1 MRPVYIYLED
11 FLCYDKTELNLSS
24 LTHAMIL
31 GQKTDNDLY
40 SNAVGKSSI
49 FTAIQYV
56 LFNEIKDG
64 KLEELIRDDTNACR
78 VTLDFALDDKIWRVT
93 RKRTRK
99 GTAELSLLE
108 RSAYEEDGIDPHSV
122 DLPEDKFK
130 LFWTDKSSRRAADTE
145 ADLEKLIK
153 TNLKGFTSAFVFA
166 QNDFTSGLAN
176 VTASKRRAIFKES
189 LPMGIYSKLEKL
201 VKDKAT
207 LLSKELD
214 KKKAIRDNFGDLEKN
229 DLRFALQYLTIQAD
243 ANSKNQEVID
253 QATIVDDQ
261 KTVVENLT
269 SQYAA
274 LQTQISSILDK
285 KKSSED
291 RVNRLQSVIT
301 DTTSKTK
308 IIVIAAKALA
318 VELKELTVKEA
329 DLIVAVAQSK
339 TVEQIKQSIDD
350 CQNKIAHRNAAI
362 KNLEVEIEELF
373 IPLPEGADCKHCRQV
388 LTDAHRRECQKFI
401 LEEAAGKVK
410 EKESLTTDK
419 AFTFKDLK
427 SFEAQLVET
436 LTNIKK
442 LETASAQI
450 AIKQKEIAD
459 KRKLFDDYNSIVEK
473 QKEELA
479 VALQEFDQV
488 KLEAETANEEKL
500 TELKAALA
508 LAIITFK
515 SSEKYLTAL
524 TQEFN
529 QLNNNISVAQH
540 NIDTNKKAI
549 ADKDALD
556 KALLVLEEEQNI
568 YPDLIQAFSPTGIPN
583 LIIQSLLDDL
593 QLEANDILSKI
604 KPELQLSFSVM
615 KTKGDGELD
624 DDLDINYF
632 VNGKTRSFALISGAQ
647 KLSVM
652 FALKLG
658 YAVLLKKILGTEV
671 KFLLLDEV
679 DAPLDKASTDAL
691 ADLIKL
697 FSKDFMILVITHND
711 RLKEKLMSKIIL
723 VEQDQNMV
731 SRAKIMS

>member
-24 LTHAMIL
+24 ITHAMIL
-31 GQKTDNDLY
+31 GQKTDNDLF

-78 VTLDFALDDKIWRVT
+78 VTFDFVLDNKIWRVT

-99 GTAELSLLE
+99 GSAELSLLE

-122 DLPEDKFK
+122 DLPEEKFK
-130 LFWTDKSSRRAADTE
+130 LFWTDRSSRRAADTE

-201 VKDKAT
+201 VKDKSAQLIKEIDRKKT
-207 LLSKELD
+207 L
-214 KKKAIRDNFGDLEKN
+214 RDNFGDLKANELK
-229 DLRFALQYLTIQAD
+229 FSLQLLTIQSNANDKSQEIAD
-243 ANSKNQEVID
+243 Q
-253 QATIVDDQ
+253 
-261 KTVVENLT
+261 TVVVAGLKENVDNLT
-269 SQYAA
+269 VQHTA

-291 RVNRLQSVIT
+291 RVNRTQSAVN
-301 DTTSKTK
+301 DTSSKIK
-308 IIVIAAKALA
+308 IVVSAAKTLTA
-318 VELKELTVKEA
+318 ELKEFTSKETE
-329 DLIVAVAQSK
+329 LIVTVAEQP
-339 TVEQIKQSIDD
+339 TVELIKQSIDD
-350 CQNKIAHRNAAI
+350 CQNKIAHSNAAI
-362 KNLEVEIEELF
+362 KNLELNIEELA
-373 IPLPEGADCKHCRQV
+373 IPLPADANCKHCRQV

-401 LEEAAGKVK
+401 LQEAADKVK
-410 EKESLTTDK
+410 EKEAISADK
-419 AFTFKDLK
+419 ALTFKSLK
-427 SFEAQLVET
+427 LAESKLMDILANL
-436 LTNIKK
+436 KR
-442 LETASAQI
+442 LETCSAQI
-450 AIKQKEIAD
+450 VIKQKEIAD
-459 KRKLFDDYNSIVEK
+459 KRKLYDDYNAIIEK

-479 VALQEFDQV
+479 VALQEFEQV
-488 KLEAETANEEKL
+488 KLEAEAANEEKL
-500 TELKAALA
+500 TELKSN
-508 LAIITFK
+508 LAIAITAFK
-515 SSEKYLTAL
+515 SSEKYLAAL

-529 QLNNNISVAQH
+529 QLNNAISVAQH
-540 NIDTNKKAI
+540 NIDSNKQAI
-549 ADKDALD
+549 VNKSALD
-556 KALLVLEEEQNI
+556 KEIAVLEEEQNI
-568 YPDLIQAFSPTGIPN
+568 YPDLVQSFSPTGIPN

-593 QLEANDILSKI
+593 QIEANDILAKI
-604 KPELQLSFSVM
+604 KPELQLAFSVM
-615 KTKGDGELD
+615 KTKSDGEID

-632 VNGKTRSFALISGAQ
+632 AQGKPRSWALISGAQ

-658 YAVLLKKILGTEV
+658 YAVLLKQILGTEV

-697 FSKDFMILVITHND
+697 FSKDFMILVITHQD

-731 SRAKIMS
+731 SRAKLT

>member
-31 GQKTDNDLY
+31 GQKTDNDLF

-78 VTLDFALDDKIWRVT
+78 VTFDFVLDNKIWRIT

-99 GTAELSLLE
+99 GSAELSLLE
-108 RSAYEEDGIDPHSV
+108 RSAYEEDGVDPHSV

-166 QNDFTSGLAN
+166 QNDFTSGMAN

-201 VKDKAT
+201 VKDKSAQ
-207 LLSKELD
+207 LVKEIE
-214 KKKAIRDNFGDLEKN
+214 KKKTLRDNFGDLAANELK
-229 DLRFALQYLTIQAD
+229 FALQLLNIQAS
-243 ANSKNQEVID
+243 ANAKGQEIAD
-253 QATIVDDQ
+253 QARVVAGLKENVD
-261 KTVVENLT
+261 NLT
-269 SQYAA
+269 VQHTA
-274 LQTQISSILDK
+274 LQTQMSSILDK
-285 KKSSED
+285 KKSAED
-291 RVNRLQSVIT
+291 RVNRTQSTVN
-301 DTTSKTK
+301 DTSSKIKLVVT
-308 IIVIAAKALA
+308 AAKTLA
-318 VELKELTVKEA
+318 AELKDLNSKEA
-329 DLIVAVAQSK
+329 ELIVTVAGLQ

-350 CQNKIAHRNAAI
+350 CQNKIAHNNAAI
-362 KNLEVEIEELF
+362 KNLDVDIEELA
-373 IPLPEGADCKHCRQV
+373 IPLPADANCKHCRQV

-401 LEEAAGKVK
+401 LEEAAEKAK
-410 EKESLTTDK
+410 EKEALLTDKSLT
-419 AFTFKDLK
+419 LK
-427 SFEAQLVET
+427 SLKVVEAQLVEV
-436 LTNIKK
+436 LTNQKN
-442 LETASAQI
+442 LEKCSAQI
-450 AIKQKEIAD
+450 VIKQKEIAD
-459 KRKLFDDYNSIVEK
+459 KRKLYDDYNSIIEK

-479 VALQEFDQV
+479 VALQEFEQV
-488 KLEAETANEEKL
+488 KLEAEAANEEKL
-500 TELKAALA
+500 TELKSTLA
-508 LAIITFK
+508 TATVSFK
-515 SSEKYLTAL
+515 SSEKYLAAL
-524 TQEFN
+524 TQELN
-529 QLNNNISVAQH
+529 QLNGNISVAQH
-540 NIDTNKKAI
+540 NIAANKQAI
-549 ADKDALD
+549 ID
-556 KALLVLEEEQNI
+556 KATISDEMTLLEEEQNI
-568 YPDLIQAFSPTGIPN
+568 YPDLIQSFSPTGIPN

-593 QLEANDILSKI
+593 QIEANDILSKI
-604 KPELQLSFSVM
+604 KPELQLAFSVM
-615 KTKGDGELD
+615 KTKSDGEID

-632 VNGKTRSFALISGAQ
+632 VHGKPRSWALISGAQ

-658 YAVLLKKILGTEV
+658 YAVLLKQLLGTEV

-731 SRAKIMS
+731 SRAKIT